1 VSGPPKD
8 GFAVANNFCAGAVL
22 AGSKPDAIKYNGKK
36 SRNKV
41 RIRITVMKS
50 ASWR

>member
-1 VSGPPKD
+1 VSG
-8 GFAVANNFCAGAVL
+8 NFCAEAVL

-41 RIRITVMKS
+41 RIRISVMKS